1 MGKNIKNSNNIVI
14 SVINLETRQELAAYK
29 DIYEKGIADICLHHI
44 NKNEKIFWCHYVN
57 KKVMI

>member
-1 MGKNIKNSNNIVI
+1 MI

-44 NKNEKIFWCHYVN
+44 NKNEKKALLKQRFEPIYQ
-57 KKVMI
+57 